1 MPVSAVSRFEFL
13 RNRLLIG
20 AALVALA
27 VGAAVIVFGGTASSA
42 AGAKRAINLDA
53 VYTTTNDPKGN
64 AVVMFTR
71 KANGKLVKR
80 KTVKTGGT
88 GIAAQ
93 PPFGFPIVD
102 SSGSLELTPNG
113 RLLFAVNDGDNTIS
127 SFRITASG
135 PKLVDNVTAGGIL
148 PISIT
153 TSNGVLYVLNEE
165 SGNIF
170 GYRYSKTGHLTP
182 IAKSAEALSQVGPDG
197 VAADIGFS
205 PSGKV
210 LVVSQRNLPAQ
221 HGVIDTF
228 RVRANG
234 TTGPAQGHEAND
246 ANPFGFDFTSTGHLL
261 VANVGFV
268 ATPPNTPPNPGDLTQ
283 FIGSASSYNLTASG
297 GVTATGVVP
306 SGGRAACWLVVT
318 KNNKFAFVTNTLSSG
333 PPPNIGT
340 GAGGLSR
347 YSVAADG
354 TLTLLGQTD
363 TGPGFP
369 GDEALSSDSQYL
381 YVLLPFVMGGS
392 SHIDVYKV
400 GSGGSLTHIQA
411 TPNQLPNGVSGIAAN

>member
-1 MPVSAVSRFEFL
+1 MPVSALSRFEFL

-27 VGAAVIVFGGTASSA
+27 AGAAVIAFDATPSSA
-42 AGAKRAINLDA
+42 GTSRVAAAPDA

-71 KANGKLVKR
+71 KANGKLVQR

-127 SFRITASG
+127 SFLITASG
-135 PKLVDNVTAGGIL
+135 PKLVDNVTSGGIL

-153 TSNGVLYVLNEE
+153 TSKGLLYVLNEE

-197 VAADIGFS
+197 VAADIGFD

-210 LVVSQRNLPAQ
+210 LVVTQRNLPS
-221 HGVIDTF
+221 HNGIIDTF
-228 RVRANG
+228 RVRGNG
-234 TTGPAQGHEAND
+234 TTGPAQAHQAND
-246 ANPFGFDFTSTGHLL
+246 ANPFGFDFAGSHLL

-268 ATPPNTPPNPGDLTQ
+268 ATPPNTAPNPGDLTQ
-283 FIGSASSYNLTASG
+283 FTGTASSYDVTGSG
-297 GVTATGVVP
+297 GLTATGVVP

-318 KNNKFAFVTNTLSSG
+318 KDNKFAFVTNTLSSG

-340 GAGGLSR
+340 GTGGLSR
-347 YSVAADG
+347 YSVGADG
-354 TLTLLGQTD
+354 KLTLLGQTD

-369 GDEALSSDSQYL
+369 GDEALSKDSKFL
-381 YVLLPFVMGGS
+381 YVLLPFVMGGP

-411 TPNQLPNGVSGIAAN
+411 TPNTLPNGVSGIAAN